1 MDAQLK
7 PKPGVTGTQAKQRI
21 SARAVLL
28 SLGVLLANI
37 VVNGLIFMFFRDST
51 LNPLLTAVL
60 AVLWGVL
67 GVYLIYY
74 TLTWAVE
81 QYPDHIRRKV
91 LPYIFIGPAVIIL
104 GWLLILPALRTLYLS
119 FFNASSEKF
128 VGLSNYAAIFSDH
141 LMATALRNNL
151 LWVFVGTLACVCF
164 GLLIAILADRSSY
177 EKIAKSIIFMPMA
190 ISFVAA
196 GVIWKFVYYYQPG
209 DEQIGLLNA
218 MVTYFGGEPQAWTSM
233 LQPWNNFFLII
244 ILIWMQTG
252 FAMVIFSAAI
262 KGVPDDILEAA
273 RVDGAGEVKIFFG
286 IMIPFIS
293 STILTVTTT
302 IIVFTLKIFDVVM
315 VMTGGQY
322 DTEVV
327 ATQFYRQFFMY
338 RNFGY
343 GSTLAIV
350 LLIAV
355 LPVILINL
363 RQFRKQGGF

>member
-1 MDAQLK
+1 MD
-7 PKPGVTGTQAKQRI
+7 TQAKYAV
-21 SARAVLL
+21 SVRAVLI
-28 SLGVLLANI
+28 SAAVLVINI
-37 VVNGLIFMFFRDST
+37 VVHGLIFMFFRDSA
-51 LNPLLTAVL
+51 LSPLLTAVL

-67 GVYLIYY
+67 GVYSLYY

-81 QYPDHIRRKV
+81 QYPEHVRKRV
-91 LPYIFIGPAVIIL
+91 LPYVFIGPAVVLL
-104 GWLLILPALRTLYLS
+104 GWLLVLPALRTLYLS

-128 VGLSNYAAIFSDH
+128 VGLANYAAIFTDR

-151 LWVFVGTLACVCF
+151 LWVFVGTLACVAL

-177 EKIAKSIIFMPMA
+177 EKVAKSIIFMPMA

-209 DEQIGLLNA
+209 ERQIGLLNA
-218 MVTYFGGEPQAWTSM
+218 IVTTLGGDAQAWTSM
-233 LQPWNNFFLII
+233 IQPWNNFFLIL

-262 KGVPDDILEAA
+262 KGVPEDILEAA
-273 RVDGAGEVKIFFG
+273 RVDGAGEVGIFFR
-286 IMIPFIS
+286 IMIPYIQT
-293 STILTVTTT
+293 TILTVTTT

-322 DTEVV
+322 GTEVV

-355 LPVILINL
+355 LPVILINV

>member
-1 MDAQLK
+1 MMSSE
-7 PKPGVTGTQAKQRI
+7 AKRI
-21 SARAVLL
+21 VSLRAVLFTL
-28 SLGVLLANI
+28 IVLVANAAGH
-37 VVNGLIFMFFRDST
+37 GLIFRFFRDST
-51 LNPLLTAVL
+51 LNPLLTAIF

-67 GVYLIYY
+67 GVYLLFY
-74 TLTWAVE
+74 TFNWAVE
-81 QYPDHIRRKV
+81 QYPEQVRRKV
-91 LPYIFIGPAVIIL
+91 LPYIFIGPAVILL
-104 GWLLILPALRTLYLS
+104 GWLLVLPAVRTLFLS

-128 VGLSNYAAIFSDH
+128 VGLANYAAIFTDK
-141 LMATALRNNL
+141 LMGTALRNNL
-151 LWVFVGTLACVCF
+151 LWVFLGTLACVAL

-209 DEQIGLLNA
+209 DQQIGLLNA
-218 MVTYFGGEPQAWTSM
+218 IVTAFGGEAQAWTSM
-233 LQPWNNFFLII
+233 LQPWNNLFLIL

-262 KGVPDDILEAA
+262 KGVPEDILEAA
-273 RVDGAGEVKIFFG
+273 RVDGAGEIKIFFQ
-286 IMIPFIS
+286 IIIPYIS
-293 STILTVTTT
+293 VTILTVTTT

-322 DTEVV
+322 GTEVV

-355 LPVILINL
+355 TPVIFFNL
-363 RQFRKQGGF
+363 RQIRKQGGF

>member
-1 MDAQLK
+1 MI
-7 PKPGVTGTQAKQRI
+7 TQAKQGV
-21 SARAVLL
+21 SLKAVLV
-28 SLGVLLANI
+28 SVIVVLLNV
-37 VVNGLIFMFFRDST
+37 VVNGAIFLFFRDSQ
-51 LNPLLTAVL
+51 LNPLVTAVM
-60 AVLWGVL
+60 AVIWGVL

-74 TLTWAVE
+74 SLNFAVE
-81 QYPDHIRRKV
+81 QYPERFRRRI
-91 LPYIFIGPAVIIL
+91 LPFIFIGPAAILL

-128 VGLSNYAAIFSDH
+128 VGLANYAAIFSDR
-141 LMATALRNNL
+141 LMGIALRNNL
-151 LWVFVGTLACVCF
+151 LWVFVGTLACVGL
-164 GLLIAILADRSSY
+164 GLLIAILADRSSF
-177 EKIAKSIIFMPMA
+177 EKLAKSIIFMPMA

-218 MVTYFGGEPQAWTSM
+218 IVTFFGGEPQAWTSM
-233 LQPWNNFFLII
+233 IQPWNNFFLIL

-262 KGVPDDILEAA
+262 KGVPEDILEAA
-273 RVDGAGEVKIFFG
+273 RVDGAGEIKIFFR
-286 IMIPFIS
+286 IMIPYIS
-293 STILTVTTT
+293 TTILTVTTT

-355 LPVILINL
+355 IPVIVINL

>member
-1 MDAQLK
+1 MN
-7 PKPGVTGTQAKQRI
+7 TQAKRGIRI
-21 SARAVLL
+21 KGLL
-28 SLGVLLANI
+28 LFLGVLAANI
-37 VVNGLIFMFFRDST
+37 LINGLIFMFFRDST
-51 LNPLLTAVL
+51 LNPLLTAL
-60 AVLWGVL
+60 FAVLWGIL

-74 TLTWAVE
+74 SLSWAVE
-81 QYPDHIRRKV
+81 QFPDIVRRRV
-91 LPYIFIGPAVIIL
+91 LPYIFVGPAVILL
-104 GWLLILPALRTLYLS
+104 GWLLVLPALRTFYLS
-119 FFNASSEKF
+119 FFNASSDKF
-128 VGLSNYAAIFSDH
+128 VGLGNYIAIFSDR
-141 LMATALRNNL
+141 LLATALRNNL
-151 LWVFVGTLACVCF
+151 LWVFVGTLFCVAF

-177 EKIAKSIIFMPMA
+177 ERIAKSIIFMPMA

-218 MVTYFGGEPQAWTSM
+218 IVTAFGGEPQAWVSL

-244 ILIWMQTG
+244 ILVWMQTG

-262 KGVPDDILEAA
+262 KGVPEDILEAA
-273 RVDGAGEVKIFFG
+273 RVDGAGEIRIFFK
-286 IMIPFIS
+286 IIIPFIS
-293 STILTVTTT
+293 TTILTVTTT

-322 DTEVV
+322 GTEVV

-355 LPVILINL
+355 LPVIYFNL

>member
-1 MDAQLK
+1 MI
-7 PKPGVTGTQAKQRI
+7 TQAKQRV
-21 SARAVLL
+21 SLKAVLV
-28 SLGVLLANI
+28 SMIVVLLNVA
-37 VVNGLIFMFFRDST
+37 VNGAIFLFFRDSQ
-51 LNPLLTAVL
+51 LNPLVTAVL
-60 AVLWGVL
+60 AVIWGVL

-74 TLTWAVE
+74 SLNFAAE
-81 QYPDHIRRKV
+81 QYPDRFRRRI
-91 LPYIFIGPAVIIL
+91 LPYIFIGPAAVLL
-104 GWLLILPALRTLYLS
+104 GWLLILPAFRTFYLS

-128 VGLSNYAAIFSDH
+128 VGLANYAAIFSDR
-141 LMATALRNNL
+141 LMGIALRNNL
-151 LWVFVGTLACVCF
+151 LWVFVGTLACVGL
-164 GLLIAILADRSSY
+164 GLLIAILADRSSF
-177 EKIAKSIIFMPMA
+177 EKLAKSIIFMPMA

-218 MVTYFGGEPQAWTSM
+218 IVVFFGGEPQAWTSM
-233 LQPWNNFFLII
+233 LQPWNNFFLIL

-262 KGVPDDILEAA
+262 KGVPEDILEAA
-273 RVDGAGEVKIFFG
+273 RVDGAGEIKIFFR
-286 IMIPFIS
+286 IMIPYIS
-293 STILTVTTT
+293 TTILTVTTT

-355 LPVILINL
+355 IPVIVINL

>member
-1 MDAQLK
+1 MNTQT
-7 PKPGVTGTQAKQRI
+7 KPGFSIKA
-21 SARAVLL
+21 LL
-28 SLGVLLANI
+28 IFLGVLIANI
-37 VVNGLIFMFFRDST
+37 AVNGVIFVFFRDSS

-74 TLTWAVE
+74 TFTWAVE
-81 QYPDHIRRKV
+81 KFPDRISRSV
-91 LPYIFIGPAVIIL
+91 LPYVFIGPAVLVL
-104 GWLLILPALRTLYLS
+104 GWLLVLPALRTLYLS
-119 FFNASSEKF
+119 FFNASSDKF
-128 VGLSNYAAIFSDH
+128 VGLGNYVAIFSDR
-141 LMATALRNNL
+141 LLATALRNNL
-151 LWVFVGTLACVCF
+151 LWVFVGTLACVAF

-177 EKIAKSIIFMPMA
+177 ERIAKSIIFMPMA

-218 MVTYFGGEPQAWTSM
+218 IVMALGGEPQAWVSM

-262 KGVPDDILEAA
+262 KGVPDDILEAS
-273 RVDGAGEVKIFFG
+273 RVDGAGEIRIFFR
-286 IMIPFIS
+286 IIIPFIS
-293 STILTVTTT
+293 TTILTVTTT

-322 DTEVV
+322 GTEVV

-355 LPVILINL
+355 LPVIIINL

>member
-1 MDAQLK
+1 MI
-7 PKPGVTGTQAKQRI
+7 TQAKQGV
-21 SARAVLL
+21 SLKAVLV
-28 SLGVLLANI
+28 SVIVVLFNV
-37 VVNGLIFMFFRDST
+37 VVNGAIFLFFRDSQ
-51 LNPLLTAVL
+51 LNPLVTAVM
-60 AVLWGVL
+60 AVIWGVL

-74 TLTWAVE
+74 SLNFAVE
-81 QYPDHIRRKV
+81 QYPERFRRRI
-91 LPYIFIGPAVIIL
+91 LPFIFIGPAAILL

-128 VGLSNYAAIFSDH
+128 VGLANYAAIFSDR
-141 LMATALRNNL
+141 LMGIALRNNL
-151 LWVFVGTLACVCF
+151 LWVFVGTLACVGL
-164 GLLIAILADRSSY
+164 GLLIAILADRSSF
-177 EKIAKSIIFMPMA
+177 EKLAKSIIFMPMA

-218 MVTYFGGEPQAWTSM
+218 IVTFFGGEPQAWTSM
-233 LQPWNNFFLII
+233 IQPWNNFFLIL

-262 KGVPDDILEAA
+262 KGVPEDILEAA
-273 RVDGAGEVKIFFG
+273 RVDGAGEIKIFFR
-286 IMIPFIS
+286 IMIPYIS
-293 STILTVTTT
+293 TTILTVTTT

-355 LPVILINL
+355 IPVIVINL

>member
-1 MDAQLK
+1 MMSAE
-7 PKPGVTGTQAKQRI
+7 AKQTA
-21 SARAVLL
+21 SFRAVLL
-28 SLGVLLANI
+28 SLAVLLANI
-37 VVNGLIFMFFRDST
+37 AGHGLIFRFFRDST
-51 LNPLLTAVL
+51 LNPLLTAIC
-60 AVLWGVL
+60 AVLWGVV
-67 GVYLIYY
+67 GVYLLYY
-74 TLTWAVE
+74 SFTWAVE
-81 QYPDHIRRKV
+81 QYPQQVRRRV
-91 LPYIFIGPAVIIL
+91 LPYIFIGPAVILL
-104 GWLLILPALRTLYLS
+104 GWLLVLPAARTLYLS
-119 FFNASSEKF
+119 FFNASSEQF
-128 VGLSNYAAIFSDH
+128 VGLANYAAVFTDK

-151 LWVFVGTLACVCF
+151 LWVFVGTLACVAI

-177 EKIAKSIIFMPMA
+177 ERIAKSIIFMPMA

-209 DEQIGLLNA
+209 DQQIGLLNA
-218 MVTYFGGEPQAWTSM
+218 IVTAFGGEAQAWTSM
-233 LQPWNNFFLII
+233 LQPWNNFFLIL

-262 KGVPDDILEAA
+262 KGVPEDILEAA
-273 RVDGAGEVKIFFG
+273 RVDGAGEIRIFFR
-286 IMIPFIS
+286 IIIPFIS
-293 STILTVTTT
+293 TTILTVTTT

-322 DTEVV
+322 GTEVV

-355 LPVILINL
+355 LPVIIINL

>member
-1 MDAQLK
+1 MI
-7 PKPGVTGTQAKQRI
+7 TQAKQGV
-21 SARAVLL
+21 SLKAVLV
-28 SLGVLLANI
+28 SVIVVLLNV
-37 VVNGLIFMFFRDST
+37 VVNGAIFLFFRDSQ
-51 LNPLLTAVL
+51 LNPLVTAVM
-60 AVLWGVL
+60 AVIWGVL

-74 TLTWAVE
+74 SLNFAVE
-81 QYPDHIRRKV
+81 QYPERYRRRI
-91 LPYIFIGPAVIIL
+91 LPFVFIGPAAILL

-128 VGLSNYAAIFSDH
+128 VGLANYAAIFSDR
-141 LMATALRNNL
+141 LMGIALRNNL
-151 LWVFVGTLACVCF
+151 LWVFIGTLACVGL
-164 GLLIAILADRSSY
+164 GLLIAILADRSSF
-177 EKIAKSIIFMPMA
+177 EKLAKSIIFMPMA

-218 MVTYFGGEPQAWTSM
+218 IVTFFGGEPQAWTSM
-233 LQPWNNFFLII
+233 IQPWNNFFLIL

-262 KGVPDDILEAA
+262 KGVPEDILEAA
-273 RVDGAGEVKIFFG
+273 RVDGAGEIKIFFR
-286 IMIPFIS
+286 IMIPYIS
-293 STILTVTTT
+293 TTILTVTTT

-355 LPVILINL
+355 IPVIVINL

>member
-1 MDAQLK
+1 MN
-7 PKPGVTGTQAKQRI
+7 TQAKRGI
-21 SARAVLL
+21 SIKGLL
-28 SLGVLLANI
+28 LFLGVLAANI
-37 VVNGLIFMFFRDST
+37 LINGLIFMFFRDST
-51 LNPLLTAVL
+51 LNPLLTAFF
-60 AVLWGVL
+60 AVLWGIL

-74 TLTWAVE
+74 SLSWAVE
-81 QYPDHIRRKV
+81 QFPDMVRKRV
-91 LPYIFIGPAVIIL
+91 LPYIFVGPAVILL
-104 GWLLILPALRTLYLS
+104 GWLLVLPALRTFYLS
-119 FFNASSEKF
+119 FFNASSDKF
-128 VGLSNYAAIFSDH
+128 VGLGNYIAIFSDR
-141 LMATALRNNL
+141 LLATALRNNL
-151 LWVFVGTLACVCF
+151 LWVFVGTLFCVAF

-177 EKIAKSIIFMPMA
+177 ERIAKSIIFMPMA

-218 MVTYFGGEPQAWTSM
+218 IVTAFGGEPQAWVSL

-262 KGVPDDILEAA
+262 KGVPEDILEAA
-273 RVDGAGEVKIFFG
+273 RVDGAGEIRIFFK
-286 IMIPFIS
+286 IIIPFIS
-293 STILTVTTT
+293 TTILTVTTT

-322 DTEVV
+322 GTEVV

-355 LPVILINL
+355 LPVIYFNL

>member
-1 MDAQLK
+1 MNAQNAQSK
-7 PKPGVTGTQAKQRI
+7 SSITIK
-21 SARAVLL
+21 AVLL
-28 SLGVLLANI
+28 SLLVLLANMAAH
-37 VVNGLIFMFFRDST
+37 GSIFMFFRDST
-51 LNPLLTAVL
+51 LHPLVTAVF
-60 AVLWGVL
+60 AVLWGVV

-74 TLTWAVE
+74 TFNWAAE
-81 QYPDHIRRKV
+81 QYPEHIRKKV
-91 LPYIFIGPAVIIL
+91 LPFIFIGPAALVL
-104 GWLLILPALRTLYLS
+104 GWLLVLPALRTLYLS
-119 FFNASSEKF
+119 FFNASSDQF
-128 VGLSNYAAIFSDH
+128 VGLANYAAIFSDR

-151 LWVFVGTLACVCF
+151 LWVFVGTLACVSL

-177 EKIAKSIIFMPMA
+177 ERIAKSIIFMPMA

-209 DEQIGLLNA
+209 NEQIGILNA
-218 MVTYFGGEPQAWTSM
+218 MVTFFGGEPQAWTSM
-233 LQPWNNFFLII
+233 LQPWNNFFLIM

-262 KGVPDDILEAA
+262 KGVPEDILEAA

-286 IMIPFIS
+286 IMIPYIS
-293 STILTVTTT
+293 TTILTVTTT

-355 LPVILINL
+355 LPVIIINL